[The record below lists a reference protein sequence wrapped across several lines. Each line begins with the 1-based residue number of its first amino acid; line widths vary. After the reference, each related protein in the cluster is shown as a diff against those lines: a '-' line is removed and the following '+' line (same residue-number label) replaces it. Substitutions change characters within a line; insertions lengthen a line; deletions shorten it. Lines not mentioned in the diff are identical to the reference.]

1 MNRQIGPKRPGTEWS
16 AFRHGC
22 SSGRIFLRVLNFI
35 LCFFFLNRC
44 TPGVIYVHDFY
55 WTSIYSMDIMI
66 LHIFWFLWCTAWS
79 FLPIFQ
85 AQVVRRSVTNKKRQ
99 SVTTLNSKLC
109 LLPSLKQKKV
119 RPMKI
124 GHSQEE
130 TDIYS
135 NHPFFRCVC
144 CLSFRE
150 GTTLKIFRCCFQ
162 VVYHWSRPPPPWS
175 HQHGFSDQTFSKDD
189 RCGKFTSILWEH
201 KQYPCKQGS
210 GAAIFFDF
218 SVLCRWISRETPSSW
233 WISTSVVAGLTRSS
247 PRICTTAQFR
257 GARPWLDFGWANLL
271 LFFCFK
277 NPMPRELVFHMYLF
291 IHTKTNKKIS
301 IPPKNSVSIPS
312 CAFMLRFHG
321 FHGWWSFMG
330 KKPYHFSA
338 PQPLWHP

>member
-1 MNRQIGPKRPGTEWS
+1 MFMI
-16 AFRHGC
+16 
-22 SSGRIFLRVLNFI
+22 
-35 LCFFFLNRC
+35 
-44 TPGVIYVHDFY
+44 FY

-210 GAAIFFDF
+210 GAAFFFDF

-271 LFFCFK
+271 IFFVSKIQCPVNSYFTCIFLSTQRPTKKYQSPPQKQRFNPQLCIHASVPWVPWLVVVYGEK
-277 NPMPRELVFHMYLF
+277 N
-291 IHTKTNKKIS
+291 HTTFRRLNLCGIRR
-301 IPPKNSVSIPS
+301 
-312 CAFMLRFHG
+312 LRGWIVGTRGASGHG
-321 FHGWWSFMG
+321 GWSERWD
-330 KKPYHFSA
+330 
-338 PQPLWHP
+338 